1 MSEKELVLQVRNLK
15 TGFETGRTRITAV
28 RDVSFEAYAGRIL
41 GIVGES
47 GCGKSVT
54 AHSIT
59 QLLPRNGTIENGE
72 LLFYDESGGFQDI
85 AQMKPDGKMMRR
97 LRSKSIG
104 MVFQDPMRSLNPVY
118 SVGSQI
124 MEKLLNYQRMPVKQA
139 KEVVI
144 DLLERLNIPE
154 AKERFKDYPHQFSG
168 GMKQRIIIAIAL
180 VNNPRLLIAD
190 EPTTALDVTIQAQI
204 LDLLKEIQKDY
215 NSAVILITHNMGIVA
230 EVADDIAVMYMG
242 RIMERGSTRQIF
254 SNPAH
259 PYTRALLKSVPVLG
273 LGSAKRLAPIR
284 GVTPDPRF
292 VGSGCSFAPRCDF
305 ADECCE
311 KSLPPEVSLGEGHG
325 VSCHKAA
332 QINSK

>member
-1 MSEKELVLQVRNLK
+1 MSENNLVLQVRNLK

-28 RDVSFEAYAGRIL
+28 RDVSFDAYAGRVL

-54 AHSIT
+54 AHSLT
-59 QLLPRNGTIENGE
+59 QLLPKNGGIESGE
-72 LLFYDESGGFQDI
+72 LLFYDESGKVHDI
-85 AQMKPDGKMMRR
+85 AQMKPDSKAMRR

-124 MEKLLNYQRMPVKQA
+124 MEKLLNYEKMPVKQA
-139 KEVVI
+139 KEIVVR
-144 DLLERLNIPE
+144 LLERLNIPE
-154 AKERFKDYPHQFSG
+154 AGERYKDYPHQFSG
-168 GMKQRIIIAIAL
+168 GMKQRIIIGIAL

-204 LDLLKEIQKDY
+204 LDLLKEIQQDY

-242 RIMERGSTRQIF
+242 RIMERGTKRQIF
-254 SNPAH
+254 TNPAH

-273 LGSAKRLAPIR
+273 IGGARKLMPIR

-292 VGSGCSFAPRCDF
+292 VGQGCSFAPRCDF

-311 KSLPPEVSLGEGHG
+311 KDVPQEVTLEAGHS
-325 VSCHKAA
+325 VSCFKTGV
-332 QINSK
+332 ID